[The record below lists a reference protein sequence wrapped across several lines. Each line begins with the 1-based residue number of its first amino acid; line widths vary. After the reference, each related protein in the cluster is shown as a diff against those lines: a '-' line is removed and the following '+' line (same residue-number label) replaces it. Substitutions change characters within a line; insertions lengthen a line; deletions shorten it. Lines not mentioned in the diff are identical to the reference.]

1 MTRLAPSVWRL
12 ARAVARREWRVI
24 VAVGLFVAVTAAG
37 AAAILSRSS
46 VQVVSPERVRAAF
59 AGGADMVVSE
69 NPGSIISMGSQ
80 VGPRGGC
87 CPGPGLSN
95 AAALRDHLELPRGT
109 RSLTADIVG
118 VRVVRPTDDRSSGML
133 TLIQMDLTAGAIYVV
148 RNPLDLVLSLAD
160 HYGVDIDKA
169 IEVMNDPNNGGMADG
184 NIVFEIHST
193 WSVHVKSW
201 TGRPHPGLLPVR
213 AGAHRHRGPCGRP
226 PGGGAAPGH
235 ARHPGAAAR
244 CAVGCS
250 PGTRHRQR
258 GRRLAGRPPGGPVA
272 AD

>member
-95 AAALRDHLELPRGT
+95 AAALRDHLDLPRGT

-133 TLIQMDLTAGAIYVV
+133 TLIQMDLTD
-148 RNPLDLVLSLAD
+148 PLAR
-160 HYGVDIDKA
+160 
-169 IEVMNDPNNGGMADG
+169 GMSA
-184 NIVFEIHST
+184 
-193 WSVHVKSW
+193 
-201 TGRPHPGLLPVR
+201 VR
-213 AGAHRHRGPCGRP
+213 AGRLPMRAGEVALTVPLVEQSRCN
-226 PGGGAAPGH
+226 
-235 ARHPGAAAR
+235 ARSA
-244 CAVGCS
+244 
-250 PGTRHRQR
+250 
-258 GRRLAGRPPGGPVA
+258 LATA
-272 AD
+272 SSS